1 MKTFSVVLSLLFL
14 AACSSRPQ
22 EESSAKEESKSG
34 PKRLE
39 MTTQAQQHV
48 GLRTVRAGFQDLQE
62 YLHVVGTV
70 QPIDTRIGH
79 VRPLARGRVQR
90 VDVRVGDRV
99 RTGQALATFDNIEAG
114 EVLAEYQGAL
124 AELQRLKLQQASAE
138 RVSER
143 NKELSDLG
151 AIAKKNAELSQV
163 EAQSAHDSVRV
174 QESVVAGLVSR
185 LRRFGVEQ
193 VNVTH
198 PSTVIRAPFAGV
210 VIKAQ
215 TAPGDVFD
223 ADRELFSIADLS
235 HVWVQAEVYEQDL
248 GRVQVGQSAVITV
261 DTYPG
266 EQFRGQVTYLGD
278 ILDPQTRTARVRCE
292 VANPDVRLKLD
303 MFAAIELPTH
313 FRRRALVVPAS
324 ALQDLNGNPVVFV
337 RQTATTFE
345 PRTVKTGRTLE
356 DETEIQSGLREGEDV
371 VSIGSF
377 HLKSIAL
384 SGQIGEEEER

>member
-1 MKTFSVVLSLLFL
+1 MRVLLTVIFLFTMVG
-14 AACSSRPQ
+14 CS
-22 EESSAKEESKSG
+22 SG
-34 PKRLE
+34 PKETGKKNEEAKQKSKLLE

-48 GLRTVRAGFQDLQE
+48 GLRTTRVAFKELQE

-79 VRPLARGRVQR
+79 VRPLTRGRVQR

-99 RTGQALATFDNIEAG
+99 SAGQALATFDNIEAG
-114 EVLAEYQGAL
+114 EVLAQYQGAL
-124 AELQRLKLQQASAE
+124 AELQRLKLQQASAQ
-138 RVSER
+138 RIAER
-143 NKELSDLG
+143 NNELSNLG
-151 AIAKKNAELSQV
+151 AIAKKNAELSRV
-163 EAQSAHDSVRV
+163 EAQSAQDSVRV

-193 VNVTH
+193 VNVSN

-248 GRVQVGQSAVITV
+248 GRVKVGQPAVITV

-266 EQFRGQVTYLGD
+266 EKFQGQVTYLGD

-292 VANPDVRLKLD
+292 VANPGIRLKLD
-303 MFAAIELPTH
+303 MFASIELPTH
-313 FRRRALVVPAS
+313 FNRRALVVPAS
-324 ALQDLNGNPVVFV
+324 AIQHLNGNSVVFIRKTPTGFEV
-337 RQTATTFE
+337 R
-345 PRTVKTGRTLE
+345 PVKTGKTLE
-356 DETEIQSGLREGEDV
+356 EETEIQSGLQEGEQA
-371 VSIGSF
+371 VSVGSF
-377 HLKSIAL
+377 HLKSVAL
-384 SGQIGEEEER
+384 SGQIGEEE

>member
-1 MKTFSVVLSLLFL
+1 MKVLLLIFL
-14 AACSSRPQ
+14 IALIGCSSGPTEKTAPNEETKQ
-22 EESSAKEESKSG
+22 ES
-34 PKRLE
+34 RVLE

-48 GLRTVRAGFQDLQE
+48 GLRTTAVVFKDLQE

-79 VRPLARGRVQR
+79 VRPLARGRVQK
-90 VDVRVGDRV
+90 VEVRVGDRV
-99 RTGQALATFDNIEAG
+99 RAGEALATFDNIEAG
-114 EVLAEYQGAL
+114 EVLAQYQGAL
-124 AELQRLKLQQASAE
+124 AELQRLKLQQASAQ
-138 RVSER
+138 RISER
-143 NKELSDLG
+143 DNELSDLG

-163 EAQSAHDSVRV
+163 EAQSARGSVRV

-193 VNVTH
+193 VNVTN

-215 TAPGDVFD
+215 AAPGDVFD

-248 GRVQVGQSAVITV
+248 GRVKVGQPAVITV

-266 EQFRGQVTYLGD
+266 EKFHGQVTYLGD

-292 VANPDVRLKLD
+292 VANPEIRLKLD
-303 MFAAIELPTH
+303 MFAAIDLPTH
-313 FRRRALVVPAS
+313 FSRRTLVVPAS
-324 ALQDLNGNPVVFV
+324 AIQDVNGNSVVFV
-337 RQTATTFE
+337 RKTPTAFE
-345 PRTVKTGRTLE
+345 TRPVKTGKTLE
-356 DETEIQSGLREGEDV
+356 DETEIQSGLQEGEQV
-371 VSIGSF
+371 VSVGSF
-377 HLKSIAL
+377 HLKSVAL
-384 SGQIGEEEER
+384 SGQIGEEE

>member
-1 MKTFSVVLSLLFL
+1 MRILLTAIFL
-14 AACSSRPQ
+14 FTMAGCS
-22 EESSAKEESKSG
+22 SG
-34 PKRLE
+34 PKETGKTNEETKQESKLLE

-48 GLRTVRAGFQDLQE
+48 GLRTTRVALKELQE

-70 QPIDTRIGH
+70 QAIDTRIGH
-79 VRPLARGRVQR
+79 VRPLTRGRVEK

-99 RTGQALATFDNIEAG
+99 RAGQALATFDNIEAG
-114 EVLAEYQGAL
+114 EVLAEYQGAVT
-124 AELQRLKLQQASAE
+124 ELQRLKLQRASAQ
-138 RVSER
+138 RIAER
-143 NKELSDLG
+143 NNELSDLG
-151 AIAKKNAELSQV
+151 AIAKKNAELSRV
-163 EAQSAHDSVRV
+163 EAQSAQEGVRV

-193 VNVTH
+193 VNVSN

-248 GRVQVGQSAVITV
+248 GRVKIGEPAVITV

-266 EQFRGQVTYLGD
+266 EKFHGQVTYLGD

-292 VANPDVRLKLD
+292 VANPGVRLKLD
-303 MFAAIELPTH
+303 MFASIELPTH
-313 FRRRALVVPAS
+313 FNRRTLVVPAS
-324 ALQDLNGNPVVFV
+324 AIQDLNGNPVVFI
-337 RQTATTFE
+337 RKTATSFE
-345 PRTVKTGRTLE
+345 TRPVKTGKTLD
-356 DETEIQSGLREGEDV
+356 DETEVQSGLQEGEQV
-371 VSIGSF
+371 ISVGAF

-384 SGQIGEEEER
+384 SGQIGEEE

>member
-1 MKTFSVVLSLLFL
+1 MRVLLTVIFLFTMVG
-14 AACSSRPQ
+14 CS
-22 EESSAKEESKSG
+22 SG
-34 PKRLE
+34 PKETGKKNEEAKQKSKLLE

-48 GLRTVRAGFQDLQE
+48 GLRTTRVAFKELQE

-79 VRPLARGRVQR
+79 VRPLTRGRVQR

-99 RTGQALATFDNIEAG
+99 SAGQALATFDNIEAG
-114 EVLAEYQGAL
+114 EVLAQYQGAL
-124 AELQRLKLQQASAE
+124 AELQRLKLQQASAQ
-138 RVSER
+138 RIAER
-143 NKELSDLG
+143 NNELSDLG
-151 AIAKKNAELSQV
+151 AIAKKNAELSRV
-163 EAQSAHDSVRV
+163 EAQSAQDSVRV

-193 VNVTH
+193 VNVSN

-248 GRVQVGQSAVITV
+248 GRVKVGQPAVITV

-266 EQFRGQVTYLGD
+266 EKFQGQVTYLGD

-292 VANPDVRLKLD
+292 VANPGIRLKLD
-303 MFAAIELPTH
+303 MFASIELPTH
-313 FRRRALVVPAS
+313 FNRRALVVPAS
-324 ALQDLNGNPVVFV
+324 AIQHLNGNSVVFIRKTPTGFEV
-337 RQTATTFE
+337 R
-345 PRTVKTGRTLE
+345 PVKTGKTLDE
-356 DETEIQSGLREGEDV
+356 ETEIQSGLQEGEQA
-371 VSIGSF
+371 VSVGSF
-377 HLKSIAL
+377 HLKSVAL
-384 SGQIGEEEER
+384 SGQIGEEE

>member
-1 MKTFSVVLSLLFL
+1 MRVLLTVIFLFTMVG
-14 AACSSRPQ
+14 CS
-22 EESSAKEESKSG
+22 SG
-34 PKRLE
+34 PKETGKKNEEAKQKSKLLE

-48 GLRTVRAGFQDLQE
+48 GLRTTRVAFKELQE

-79 VRPLARGRVQR
+79 VRPLTRGRVQR

-99 RTGQALATFDNIEAG
+99 SAGQALATFDNIEAG
-114 EVLAEYQGAL
+114 EVLAQYQGAL
-124 AELQRLKLQQASAE
+124 AELQRLKLQQASAQ
-138 RVSER
+138 RIAER
-143 NKELSDLG
+143 NNELSDLG
-151 AIAKKNAELSQV
+151 AIAKKNAELSRV
-163 EAQSAHDSVRV
+163 EAQSAQDSVRV

-193 VNVTH
+193 VNVSN

-248 GRVQVGQSAVITV
+248 GRVKVGQPAVITV

-266 EQFRGQVTYLGD
+266 EKFQGQVTYLGD

-292 VANPDVRLKLD
+292 VANPGIRLKLD
-303 MFAAIELPTH
+303 MFASIELPTH
-313 FRRRALVVPAS
+313 FNRRALVVPAS
-324 ALQDLNGNPVVFV
+324 AIQHLNGNSVVFIRKTPTGFEV
-337 RQTATTFE
+337 R
-345 PRTVKTGRTLE
+345 PVKTGKTLE
-356 DETEIQSGLREGEDV
+356 EETEIQSGLQEGEQA
-371 VSIGSF
+371 VSVGSF
-377 HLKSIAL
+377 HLKSVAL
-384 SGQIGEEEER
+384 SGQIAEEE

>member
-1 MKTFSVVLSLLFL
+1 MKIISLVLSLLL
-14 AACSSRPQ
+14 LITCSRSQPEKAAT
-22 EESSAKEESKSG
+22 EEPKSG
-34 PKRLE
+34 PKVLE
-39 MTTQAQQHV
+39 MTTEAQQHV
-48 GLRTVRAGFQDLQE
+48 GLRTIRAGFQDLQE

-79 VRPLARGRVQR
+79 IRPLARGRVQR

-99 RTGQALATFDNIEAG
+99 RAEQALATFDNIEAG

-138 RVSER
+138 RVAER
-143 NKELSDLG
+143 NRELSDLG

-163 EAQSAHDSVRV
+163 EAQSARDSVRV
-174 QESVVAGLVSR
+174 QDSVVAGLVSR

-248 GRVQVGQSAVITV
+248 GRVQVGQAATITV

-266 EQFRGQVTYLGD
+266 EKFQGQVTYLGD

-292 VANPDVRLKLD
+292 VANPGVRLKLD
-303 MFAAIELPTH
+303 MFAAVELPTH

-324 ALQDLNGNPVVFV
+324 AVQDVNGTLVVFV
-337 RQTATTFE
+337 RKTATTFE
-345 PRTVKTGRTLE
+345 PRTVKVGRTLE
-356 DETEIQSGLREGEDV
+356 EDTEIQSGLRDGEEV

-384 SGQIGEEEER
+384 SGQIGEEE

>member
-1 MKTFSVVLSLLFL
+1 MRVLLTIIFLFTMVG
-14 AACSSRPQ
+14 CS
-22 EESSAKEESKSG
+22 SG
-34 PKRLE
+34 PKETGKTNEETKQESKLLQ

-48 GLRTVRAGFQDLQE
+48 GLRTTRVALKELQE

-70 QPIDTRIGH
+70 QAIDTRIGH
-79 VRPLARGRVQR
+79 VRPLTRGRVEK

-99 RTGQALATFDNIEAG
+99 RAGQALATFDNIEAG
-114 EVLAEYQGAL
+114 EVLAEYQGAVT
-124 AELQRLKLQQASAE
+124 ELQRLKLQQASAQ
-138 RVSER
+138 RIAER
-143 NKELSDLG
+143 NNELSDLG
-151 AIAKKNAELSQV
+151 AIAKKNAELSRV
-163 EAQSAHDSVRV
+163 EAQSAQDSVRV

-193 VNVTH
+193 VNVSN

-248 GRVQVGQSAVITV
+248 GRVKVGQPAVITV

-266 EQFRGQVTYLGD
+266 ERFQGQVTYLGD

-292 VANPDVRLKLD
+292 VANPEIRLKLD
-303 MFAAIELPTH
+303 MFASIELPTH
-313 FRRRALVVPAS
+313 FSRRALVVPAS
-324 ALQDLNGNPVVFV
+324 AIQDLNGNSVVFI
-337 RQTATTFE
+337 RKTATSFE
-345 PRTVKTGRTLE
+345 VRPVKTGKTLE
-356 DETEIQSGLREGEDV
+356 EETEIQSGLQEGEQV
-371 VSIGSF
+371 VIVGSF
-377 HLKSIAL
+377 HLKSVAL
-384 SGQIGEEEER
+384 SGQIGEEE

>member
-1 MKTFSVVLSLLFL
+1 MRVLLTVIFLFTM
-14 AACSSRPQ
+14 AGCS
-22 EESSAKEESKSG
+22 SG
-34 PKRLE
+34 PKETGRTNEETKQESKLLE

-48 GLRTVRAGFQDLQE
+48 GLQTTRVALKELQE

-70 QPIDTRIGH
+70 QAIDTRIGH
-79 VRPLARGRVQR
+79 VRPLARGRVEK

-99 RTGQALATFDNIEAG
+99 RAGQALATFDNIEAG
-114 EVLAEYQGAL
+114 EVLAQYQGAVT
-124 AELQRLKLQQASAE
+124 ELQRLKVQQASAQ
-138 RVSER
+138 RIAER
-143 NKELSDLG
+143 NNELSDLG

-163 EAQSAHDSVRV
+163 EAQSAKDSVRI
-174 QESVVAGLVSR
+174 QESVVTGLVSR

-193 VNVTH
+193 VNVSN

-248 GRVQVGQSAVITV
+248 GRVKVGEPAAITV

-266 EQFRGQVTYLGD
+266 ERFQGQVTYLGD

-292 VANPDVRLKLD
+292 VANPGIRLKLD
-303 MFAAIELPTH
+303 MFASIELPTH
-313 FRRRALVVPAS
+313 FSRRALVVPAS
-324 ALQDLNGNPVVFV
+324 AIQDLNGNSVVFIRKTPTGFEV
-337 RQTATTFE
+337 R
-345 PRTVKTGRTLE
+345 PVKTGKTLE
-356 DETEIQSGLREGEDV
+356 EETEIQSGLQEGEQV
-371 VSIGSF
+371 VSVGSF
-377 HLKSIAL
+377 HLKSVAL
-384 SGQIGEEEER
+384 SGQIGEEE

>member
-1 MKTFSVVLSLLFL
+1 MRVLLTIIFLFTMVG
-14 AACSSRPQ
+14 CS
-22 EESSAKEESKSG
+22 SG
-34 PKRLE
+34 PKEKGKTDEETKQESRLFE

-48 GLRTVRAGFQDLQE
+48 GLRTTRVALKELQE

-70 QPIDTRIGH
+70 QAIDTRIGH
-79 VRPLARGRVQR
+79 VRPLTRGRVEK

-99 RTGQALATFDNIEAG
+99 RAGQALATFDNIEAG
-114 EVLAEYQGAL
+114 EVLAEYQGAVT
-124 AELQRLKLQQASAE
+124 ELQRLKLQQASAQ
-138 RVSER
+138 RIAER
-143 NKELSDLG
+143 NNELSDLG
-151 AIAKKNAELSQV
+151 AIAKKNAELSRV
-163 EAQSAHDSVRV
+163 EAQSAQDSVRV

-193 VNVTH
+193 VNVSN

-248 GRVQVGQSAVITV
+248 GRVKIGQPAVITV

-266 EQFRGQVTYLGD
+266 EKFQGQVTYLGD

-292 VANPDVRLKLD
+292 VANPEIRLKLD
-303 MFAAIELPTH
+303 MFASIELPTH
-313 FRRRALVVPAS
+313 FSRRALVVPAS
-324 ALQDLNGNPVVFV
+324 AIQDLNGNSVVFIRKTPTGFEV
-337 RQTATTFE
+337 R
-345 PRTVKTGRTLE
+345 PVKTGKTLE
-356 DETEIQSGLREGEDV
+356 EETEVQSGLQEGEQV
-371 VSIGSF
+371 VSVGSF
-377 HLKSIAL
+377 HLKSVAL
-384 SGQIGEEEER
+384 SGQIGEEE

>member
-1 MKTFSVVLSLLFL
+1 MRVLLTVIFLFTM
-14 AACSSRPQ
+14 AGCS
-22 EESSAKEESKSG
+22 SG
-34 PKRLE
+34 PKETGRTNEETKQESKLLE

-48 GLRTVRAGFQDLQE
+48 GLQTTRVALKELQE

-70 QPIDTRIGH
+70 QAIDTRIGH
-79 VRPLARGRVQR
+79 VRPLARGRVEK

-99 RTGQALATFDNIEAG
+99 RAGQALATFDNIEAG
-114 EVLAEYQGAL
+114 EVLAQYQGAVT
-124 AELQRLKLQQASAE
+124 ELQRLKVQQASAQ
-138 RVSER
+138 RIAER
-143 NKELSDLG
+143 NNELSDLG

-163 EAQSAHDSVRV
+163 EAQSAKDSVRI
-174 QESVVAGLVSR
+174 QESVVTGLVSR

-193 VNVTH
+193 VNVSN

-248 GRVQVGQSAVITV
+248 GRVKVGEPAAITV

-266 EQFRGQVTYLGD
+266 ERFQGQVTYLGD

-292 VANPDVRLKLD
+292 VANPGIRLKLD
-303 MFAAIELPTH
+303 MFASIELPTH
-313 FRRRALVVPAS
+313 FSRRALVVPAS
-324 ALQDLNGNPVVFV
+324 AIQDLNGNSVVFIRKTPTGFEV
-337 RQTATTFE
+337 R
-345 PRTVKTGRTLE
+345 PVKTGKTLE
-356 DETEIQSGLREGEDV
+356 EETEIQSGLQEGEQV
-371 VSIGSF
+371 VSVGSF
-377 HLKSIAL
+377 HLKSVAL
-384 SGQIGEEEER
+384 SSQIGEEE

>member
-1 MKTFSVVLSLLFL
+1 MRVLLTAIFLFTMVG
-14 AACSSRPQ
+14 CS
-22 EESSAKEESKSG
+22 SG
-34 PKRLE
+34 PKQTGKTNEGAKQESKLLE

-48 GLRTVRAGFQDLQE
+48 GLRTTRVALKELQE

-70 QPIDTRIGH
+70 QAIDTRIGH
-79 VRPLARGRVQR
+79 VRPLTRGRVEK

-99 RTGQALATFDNIEAG
+99 RAGQALATFDNIEAG
-114 EVLAEYQGAL
+114 EVLAEYQGAVT
-124 AELQRLKLQQASAE
+124 ELQRLKLQQASAQ
-138 RVSER
+138 RIAER
-143 NKELSDLG
+143 NNELSDLG
-151 AIAKKNAELSQV
+151 AIAKKNAELSRV
-163 EAQSAHDSVRV
+163 EAQSAQDSVRV

-193 VNVTH
+193 VNVSN

-248 GRVQVGQSAVITV
+248 GRVKVGQPAVITV

-266 EQFRGQVTYLGD
+266 ERFQGQVTYLGD

-292 VANPDVRLKLD
+292 VANPEIRLKLD
-303 MFAAIELPTH
+303 MFASIELPTH
-313 FRRRALVVPAS
+313 FSRRALVVPAS
-324 ALQDLNGNPVVFV
+324 AIQDLNGNSVVFIRKTPTGFEV
-337 RQTATTFE
+337 R
-345 PRTVKTGRTLE
+345 PVKTGKTLE
-356 DETEIQSGLREGEDV
+356 EETEIQSGLQEGEQV
-371 VSIGSF
+371 VSVGSF
-377 HLKSIAL
+377 HLKSVAL
-384 SGQIGEEEER
+384 SGQIGEEE